1 MYKNNDEEPKEELV
15 IPIYTKDINSLEND
29 GDDCHYK
36 TEERT
41 FKFSELLAI
50 ATKGAYQSHHIKRG
64 GALVF
69 VRDRKDPYVTRDDY
83 SVKKII
89 DTLNENPF
97 ACFSCLTQAGSPNIY
112 VYNYGVKVKNNKLF
126 FCCDFEVKN
135 NNLILP
141 NGAQLFLTKE
151 AKRKLNWVN
160 YVLTK
165 GSKKSCFFENKKKI
179 REKNHIQLKRKE
191 M

>member
-1 MYKNNDEEPKEELV
+1 MNNYNDEEPKEELV
-15 IPIYTKDINSLEND
+15 IPIYTKDINSLEKD
-29 GDDCHYK
+29 GDDCHYW
-36 TEERT
+36 TVERT

-83 SVKKII
+83 CVKKII

-112 VYNYGVKVKNNKLF
+112 AYNDGVKVKNNKLF
-126 FCCDFEVKN
+126 FCCDFKVEN
-135 NNLILP
+135 NTLILP
-141 NGAQLFLTKE
+141 NGARLFLTKE

-165 GSKKSCFFENKKKI
+165 GSKKSCFFENRKKI
-179 REKNHIQLKRKE
+179 RERNRRQLKR
-191 M
+191 